1 MANDNGNG
9 NRNRILVPQA
19 QDALEQFKYEIA
31 TELGIP
37 ARASGSGGAAQGGQG
52 QQGYEAM
59 LDSWKYEVAQE
70 LGILPD
76 IQQRGWGNM
85 TSKQCGAVGGRM
97 GGKIGGQ
104 MVRRLIQV
112 AEQNL
117 IR

>member
-1 MANDNGNG
+1 MANDNG

-19 QDALEQFKYEIA
+19 EGALEKFKYEIA

-37 ARASGSGGAAQGGQG
+37 TRAQSGGTTLSG

-59 LDSWKYEVAQE
+59 LDQWKYEVADE
-70 LGILPD
+70 LGIRAD
-76 IQQRGWGNM
+76 IQQRGWANM
-85 TSKQCGAVGGRM
+85 TSRQCGAVGGRM

-104 MVRRLIQV
+104 MVKRLIQV
-112 AEQNL
+112 AEESM